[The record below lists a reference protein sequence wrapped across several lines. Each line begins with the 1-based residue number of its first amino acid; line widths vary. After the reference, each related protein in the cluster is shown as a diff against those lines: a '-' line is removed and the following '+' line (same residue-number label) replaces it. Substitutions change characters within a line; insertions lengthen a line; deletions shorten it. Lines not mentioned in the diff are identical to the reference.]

1 MIYVWLLVV
10 WVCYLGYVY
19 IMFLDDERKK
29 QGLIFFFLEFV
40 EKIFLYFDVEDI
52 VRLFCVCLVW
62 REIVNVDYIW

>member
-10 WVCYLGYVY
+10 WVCYLGYVC

-40 EKIFLYFDVEDI
+40 EKICLYFDVEDI